1 MATPF
6 LWFQKDSPTGGN
18 VDAALGDPYFQR
30 NLSMVRRSSQLIMIV
45 EAASYNWYS
54 TEPPPPATPPIVL
67 TELSARHG
75 RKTTDGY
82 DAYANFAFFDGHVA
96 SYSTYPITRNGP
108 GSRAQLQACPD
119 ILFFLNQK

>member
-1 MATPF
+1 
-6 LWFQKDSPTGGN
+6 
-18 VDAALGDPYFQR
+18 
-30 NLSMVRRSSQLIMIV
+30 MVRRSSQLIMIV

-96 SYSTYPITRNGP
+96 SYPTYPITRNGP
-108 GSRAQLQACPD
+108 GSPAQLQACPD